1 MSTEAT
7 WREALEV
14 AAEFLMDHGV
24 ITTGPDLERVCEQI
38 KNLKQPP
45 PWGSKRVI
53 KAEIT
58 GLDLMLMSTSKS
70 IDNHV
75 LDFLR
80 SKGIPA
86 VSVNKL
92 EGSFLVARGRI
103 EYRHDLAR
111 DVHSFRWE
119 ELLDEVPF

>member
-38 KNLKQPP
+38 KNLKQPA

-58 GLDLMLMSTSKS
+58 GLDLMLMSSSKS

-86 VSVNKL
+86 VSVNKR

-119 ELLDEVPF
+119 ELLEEVPF

>member
-38 KNLKQPP
+38 KNLKQPA
-45 PWGSKRVI
+45 PWASKRVI
-53 KAEIT
+53 KAEIS
-58 GLDLMLMSTSKS
+58 GFDLMLTPPGTS

-75 LDFLR
+75 LHFLR
-80 SKGIPA
+80 DKGIPA
-86 VSVNKL
+86 LAVNKR
-92 EGSFLVARGRI
+92 EGKFVVARGRI

-119 ELLDEVPF
+119 ELLEEVPF